1 MRGIDLVLSRD
12 LGIRLGFCDEFL
24 LVLLY
29 LSHLP
34 IPTRTELEEHGND
47 VILVGRDS
55 HVAHDFFY
63 SRHLRVLFLIH
74 QNRVI
79 YTITTHTRPNVCRWT
94 VELRCL

>member
-1 MRGIDLVLSRD
+1 MLSRD
-12 LGIRLGFCDEFL
+12 LGIRLGFRNDFL
-24 LVLLY
+24 LVLLPLLC
-29 LSHLP
+29 LS
-34 IPTRTELEEHGND
+34 IPTRTELEEHGDD

-63 SRHLRVLFLIH
+63 SRHLRVFFLIH

-79 YTITTHTRPNVCRWT
+79 YIITTHTRSDVCRWT